1 MVHRDV
7 LAAAASVPSIVI
19 GIIPAAGR
27 GTRAHPYTRGSPK
40 GMVDIGGR
48 PNLDRTIEIMRD
60 KLRVSKI
67 VIVVGPFGGQ
77 IREYFGDGTRV
88 GVPIVYVENDAIDR
102 GLGYSLLLARPHVD
116 DYVCVML
123 SDECYVDS
131 NHEDILATDYRSALA
146 TCAVQSAYAPEL
158 IEKNYAVYAEHGLVR
173 RIVEKPQRT
182 EGALL
187 GLGTFVLSPQFF
199 THLDDA
205 VRSGKGRRS
214 DPVSVL
220 GELCAKGARI
230 ASFGLRGLYVN
241 INDRDALN
249 LARATMRSH
258 NFDAH
263 TLGLCL
269 LMKGSAE
276 NALRSVNDFVALDR
290 FRQIV
295 LVVPPGGSP
304 PQTPDGVECV
314 SAPSFSYGD
323 MMRTGFDALSTDI
336 LICAHSDGSCLPR
349 DVPKL
354 LEYLK
359 ESDVVVGTR
368 TTRQLIEQGTNMR
381 GTIRVAH
388 IVLAKL
394 LELVWWEYEPRFT
407 DLGCTYRAIWRSS
420 YELIRDNLRTSGP
433 EYSVEML
440 LETLRCQRR
449 VIEIPVSF
457 ALPRKGMR
465 ERDQTLRTFF
475 SIITLIV
482 RRRFDV

>member
-1 MVHRDV
+1 M
-7 LAAAASVPSIVI
+7 I

-27 GTRAHPYTRGSPK
+27 GTRAYPYTDGSPK

-67 VIVVGPFGGQ
+67 VIIVGAFGDQ
-77 IREYFGDGTRV
+77 IREYFSDGTRV
-88 GVPIVYVENDAIDR
+88 GVPIVYVENDSIER
-102 GLGYSLLLARPHVD
+102 GLGYSLLLARPYVD
-116 DYVCVML
+116 DYACVML

-131 NHEDILATDYRSALA
+131 NHEDILSTDYRSVLA
-146 TCAVQSAYAPEL
+146 TCAVRSTDTPEL
-158 IEKNYAVYAEHGLVR
+158 IEKNYAVYSEDGLVH

-199 THLDDA
+199 THLNNA
-205 VRSGKGRRS
+205 VKSGTGGHS

-230 ASFGLRGLYVN
+230 ASFELRGLYVN

-249 LARATMRSH
+249 LARATIRSH

-269 LMKGSAE
+269 LMKGSAK
-276 NALRSVNDFVALDR
+276 NALRSVNEFVALNR
-290 FRQIV
+290 FHQVV
-295 LVVPPGGSP
+295 LVLPPGGSP
-304 PQTPDGVECV
+304 PKTPEGVECV
-314 SAPSFSYGD
+314 SAPSSRYGD
-323 MMRTGFDALSTDI
+323 MMRTGFDAVRTDI

-349 DVPKL
+349 DMPKF

-394 LELVWWEYEPRFT
+394 LELVWWQYEPRFT

-420 YELIRDNLRTSGP
+420 YELIRNNLRTSGP

-457 ALPRKGMR
+457 ALSRKGPR
-465 ERDQTLRTFF
+465 ERDQTFGTFF
-475 SIITLIV
+475 SILTLIV
-482 RRRFDV
+482 RRRFEV